1 MNFLVISFSVI
12 TLFLAGCN
20 KVEKVDKE
28 SSMHI
33 FGSMATQN
41 KTDLKLNRV
50 SVIMD
55 GQAIDFG
62 VLIPGT
68 TATMGFGD
76 FELGKELKVVWIE
89 NFSSDNPTKGEAF
102 FDSSKLS
109 EIAKDIQEIEFVY
122 IGEKKWTLR
131 AYKAPHRN
139 DKDLIKEIDSVGN
152 EIIK

>member
-1 MNFLVISFSVI
+1 MNFIVVSLSFI
-12 TLFLAGCN
+12 ILLLASCN

-28 SSMHI
+28 SGMHI

-41 KTDLKLNRV
+41 KTKTMLDV
-50 SVIMD
+50 SIIMD

-62 VLIPGT
+62 VLISGAT
-68 TATMGFGD
+68 KTMGFGD
-76 FELGKELKVVWIE
+76 FELGKELEVVWIE

-109 EIAKDIQEIEFVY
+109 EIAKEIQEIEFVY
-122 IGEKKWTLR
+122 IGDKKWTLR

-139 DKDLIKEIDSVGN
+139 EKDLLKEIDSEGN
-152 EIIK
+152 KITK